1 VTSVSRF
8 CWEALVLT
16 ADDAPLEDLRDLG
29 CLMSRATLIAFC
41 FSGDDPAL
49 TILGVSC
56 SSLAAFGMFG
66 VD

>member
-1 VTSVSRF
+1 M
-8 CWEALVLT
+8 LT